1 MIYAHENHK
10 EITKKILELA
20 HEFTEVTA
28 KKVNIQN
35 AGLLNNENELMET
48 EI

>member
-28 KKVNIQN
+28 KVNIQH

>member
-28 KKVNIQN
+28 KKGQYSTCWVTQ
-35 AGLLNNENELMET
+35 
-48 EI
+48 